1 MPLGYSNAM
10 TPNQKIQNLIA
21 SGWTCAELARK
32 LNVAR
37 STVMRYRDN
46 ERRPG
51 YELGSQIMRIR
62 PKVIAA

>member
-1 MPLGYSNAM
+1 M
-10 TPNQKIQNLIA
+10 TPNQKIKSLIE

-51 YELGSQIMRIR
+51 YELGAKIMRM
-62 PKVIAA
+62 KGKAA

>member
-51 YELGSQIMRIR
+51 YELGAKIMRM
-62 PKVIAA
+62 KGKAA